1 MKNMPTSKTA
11 GMRRA
16 FGHIRFDD
24 AYVTSGM
31 PVATARRGVP
41 VREEKITY
49 CRICEALCGLIATVE
64 DGRLTGLRAD
74 KDNPISKGFTCT
86 KGVGMHQVVN
96 DPDRVTV
103 PLRRVGGPGEFEPTT
118 WEQALADIA
127 ARLSKTRRD
136 RGKDSIALT
145 IGNPMAFSYSA
156 AVWSKG
162 FQKAIGTPWY
172 YGINSE
178 DGASRIAATKILY
191 GQCAAMLV
199 PDYRR
204 TDVLV
209 LIGANPWVSKGS
221 LFSDPRIREHITGVV
236 DRGGRVFVVDPR
248 KTETAKAFEHIAIRA
263 GTDPWFLLSVLHVI
277 VKRGLYD
284 REFIQNWTIGFD
296 EWKVILDRFA
306 PERTEPVTGVPAA
319 TVAEL
324 AEAIGSASA
333 AVVYGRTGTCTQ
345 KFGTFVNI
353 LQDMVN
359 IFTGNLQRSGG
370 WIVPWGPIPMAE
382 LAEKSKLASY
392 GQIHTR
398 VAGLPDAFGML
409 PNNALADDITTPGSG
424 RIRAMVL
431 IASNAV
437 MTSPDSM
444 RLGSALAE
452 LETLISMDLYVNETN
467 RYAHYILPVTSMY
480 EREDMPLP
488 FADKMIRPSL
498 QVTEAVVEPVGECRP
513 EWEILDEIA
522 RRMGLGSADSAWI
535 QRQLARVGVRVGPR
549 AMGDLLL
556 RIGKGGDLFGLR
568 SSGWSWRKLRERA
581 PHGVVLH
588 EYQPLGR
595 LESVIATHDHK
606 IPLTDPRILSELS
619 RVEAE
624 PVDRPGYPLRLV
636 GMREMRSHNSWMH
649 NTERLMPPSR
659 TLTLRIS
666 PADAASVG
674 LAEGDQARVTS
685 STGSVRVPVTV
696 TADMTD
702 GTVALPHGW
711 GHQGGWQRANAAG
724 GVSSNLLASSRPEDL
739 EKLAGM
745 SVLNGIPV
753 RVERAV

>member
-1 MKNMPTSKTA
+1 M
-11 GMRRA
+11 
-16 FGHIRFDD
+16 
-24 AYVTSGM
+24 
-31 PVATARRGVP
+31 
-41 VREEKITY
+41 REEKVTY

-64 DGRLTGLRAD
+64 DGRFVGLRAD
-74 KDNPISKGFTCT
+74 KDNPISKGFACT

-103 PLRRVGGPGEFEPTT
+103 PLRRVGRPGEFEPTT
-118 WEQALADIA
+118 WDQALTDIA
-127 ARLSKTRRD
+127 ARLSKTRREH
-136 RGKDSIALT
+136 GKNSIAIT

-156 AVWSKG
+156 AIWSKG

-191 GQCAAMLV
+191 GQCATMLV

-204 TDVLV
+204 TEVLV
-209 LIGANPWVSKGS
+209 MIGSNPWVSKGS
-221 LFSDPRIREHITGVV
+221 LFSDPRVREHMTGVV
-236 DRGGRVFVVDPR
+236 ERGGRVFIVDPR
-248 KTETAKAFEHIAIRA
+248 KTETAKAFDHIGIRA

-284 REFIQNWTIGFD
+284 GDFVRTWTTGFD
-296 EWKVILDRFA
+296 EWKPILDRFA
-306 PERTEPVTGVPAA
+306 PETTEPVTGVPAA
-319 TVAEL
+319 TVIEL
-324 AEAIGSASA
+324 AEAIGNAKA

-345 KFGTFVNI
+345 KFGTFVNV
-353 LQDMVN
+353 LQDMIN
-359 IFTGNLQRSGG
+359 IFTGNLQRPGG
-370 WIVPWGPIPMAE
+370 WIAPWGPIPMAE
-382 LAEKSKLASY
+382 LAQKSNLASY
-392 GQIHTR
+392 GRVRTR

-409 PNNALADDITTPGSG
+409 PNNALADEITTPGDG
-424 RIRAMVL
+424 QIRAMVL

-437 MTSPDSM
+437 MTGPDSS
-444 RLGSALAE
+444 RLGDALSE
-452 LETLISMDLYVNETN
+452 LETLISLDLYINETN
-467 RYAHYILPVTSMY
+467 RYADYVLPVTSMY

-498 QVTEAVVEPVGECRP
+498 QVTEAVVEPVGASRQ

-535 QRQLARVGVRVGPR
+535 QRQLARIGLRVAPR
-549 AMGDLLL
+549 ALADLLL
-556 RIGKGGDLFGLR
+556 RVGKGGDLFGLR
-568 SSGWSWRKLRERA
+568 TSGWSWRKLREHA

-588 EYQPLGR
+588 EFQPLAP
-595 LESVIATHDHK
+595 LETILATDDHK
-606 IPLTDPRILSELS
+606 IPLTDPRILSELA

-624 PVDRPGYPLRLV
+624 IVEAPDFPLRLI

-659 TLTLRIS
+659 TLTLRIN
-666 PADAASVG
+666 PKDAASAG
-674 LAEGDQARVTS
+674 LAEGDQARITS
-685 STGSVRVPVTV
+685 RTGSVQVPVTV
-696 TADMTD
+696 TTDMTE

-711 GHQGGWQRANAAG
+711 GHHGGWQRANSAG

-753 RVERAV
+753 RVELDG